1 MSRNAADKVV
11 AGGAVVVEIL
21 EELFLNNP
29 SATREEAAT
38 YVYRAM
44 NRRPDG
50 QLGRF
55 TRIDQRRIKNMVK
68 MVGLEQTAANMKLD
82 VDIVNELIS
91 KRFRQAPL
99 TISRSFNRKLKKF
112 SRDVGD
118 VNDSLKEVAS
128 LAKANQVR
136 ATRRSTRSRANGTSR
151 RTTNIVN

>member
-1 MSRNAADKVV
+1 LSRNAADKVV
-11 AGGAVVVEIL
+11 GGGAVVVEIL

-29 SATREEAAT
+29 NTTREEAAT
-38 YVYRAM
+38 YVYRSM

-55 TRIDQRRIKNMVK
+55 TRIDQRRIKSMVK
-68 MVGLEQTAANMKLD
+68 MIGLEATAANMKLD

-91 KRFRQAPL
+91 KRFRQTPL

-118 VNDSLKEVAS
+118 VNDSLKEVAN

-136 ATRRSTRSRANGTSR
+136 TTRRSPRSRANGTTG